1 MSINDTILNNKNKQ
15 ENKSIKKSKS
25 TTNYKN

>member
-1 MSINDTILNNKNKQ
+1 MSINDTILNNKNKH